1 MVYRSRVRVLSLL
14 LLVLGCSSGHAPRA
28 AASSPG
34 IVFPTAIGEGKG
46 DGAAATL
53 PAPSS
58 AARDS
63 APSASSAAAGAA
75 PPDPEPLRLREQWE
89 YELVWDAGELRVASV
104 RAREFPSPIVSAR
117 RMGRYA
123 LELWIGAE
131 LVERVRF
138 DFPLLALA
146 SAASADR
153 RQSLSAPIEIDR
165 GAHVTQRVLVPASPR
180 ARRAHIVDRATSKVL
195 VLTWPPTPIEA
206 PVGERRATPAAGGDG
221 KRQLG
226 AREATP

>member
-1 MVYRSRVRVLSLL
+1 MVYRSRVRALSLL
-14 LLVLGCSSGHAPRA
+14 LLVLGCASGHAPRA
-28 AASSPG
+28 TASSPG
-34 IVFPTAIGEGKG
+34 IVFPTTLGEGKG
-46 DGAAATL
+46 DGVPATA
-53 PAPSS
+53 PAPSTATPHLAS
-58 AARDS
+58 P
-63 APSASSAAAGAA
+63 PSFVGTGAA

-104 RAREFPSPIVSAR
+104 RARELPSPIVSAR

-138 DFPLLALA
+138 DFPLLALP

-153 RQSLSAPIEIDR
+153 RQSLSPPVELDR

-195 VLTWPPTPIEA
+195 VLPWPPTPIEA
-206 PVGERRATPAAGGDG
+206 PAGGRLASPAASGDG

-226 AREATP
+226 AHGAGP